1 MLGKTIKIK
10 NQVYTLTLPMK
21 KIEFLENL
29 LDGSLI
35 DVFNPVADPVTE
47 QIKLPKI
54 STLMK
59 VIYVELQTNH
69 PDLTM
74 DQVEKLMEDWL
85 EEPDNNLFGLYRLAG
100 QAANFFKEE
109 PKKKVAAQKL
119 K

>member
-1 MLGKTIKIK
+1 MLSKTIKVK
-10 NQVYTLTLPMK
+10 NEVYTLTLPMK

-35 DVFNPVADPVTE
+35 DVFNPVTDPATQ

-59 VIYVELQTNH
+59 VIYVELQTHH
-69 PDLTM
+69 PELTM

-109 PKKKVAAQKL
+109 PKKKIAAQ
-119 K
+119 